1 MSNPLGAHYPFPS
14 IPHHW
19 AQASFQP
26 TIHLH
31 LASPSS
37 ILRHFHFLPEDGQ
50 LDIWLGLFTRRLGV
64 KGCLTVGHTQS
75 AKHAFVGPRG
85 VGAPSATGRV
95 HGIVP
100 ASRGPSLRRK
110 ITRSTWCASYLIQ
123 HPMDMLPHWNW
134 TPVTWNDWG
143 TVEPSETGQGAGP
156 GSPEST
162 HGAN

>member
-19 AQASFQP
+19 AQASFQL

-31 LASPSS
+31 LASPGS

-50 LDIWLGLFTRRLGV
+50 LDIWLGLFTRGLGV

-100 ASRGPSLRRK
+100 ASRGSQPSPKNHKVDVVRLVPN
-110 ITRSTWCASYLIQ
+110 STSHGHAPPLELDS
-123 HPMDMLPHWNW
+123 
-134 TPVTWNDWG
+134 
-143 TVEPSETGQGAGP
+143 GP
-156 GSPEST
+156 LE
-162 HGAN
+162 